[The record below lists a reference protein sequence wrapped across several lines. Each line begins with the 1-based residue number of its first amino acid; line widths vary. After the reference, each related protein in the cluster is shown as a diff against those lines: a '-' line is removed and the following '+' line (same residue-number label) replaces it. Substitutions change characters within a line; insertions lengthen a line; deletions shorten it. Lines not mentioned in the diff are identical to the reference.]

1 MRILE
6 ELVNHCAYGN
16 CSETCTGTEQSRK
29 TQASMHKTLALSPCA
44 RIQSRQ
50 GHVTVVGR
58 LSVTIPNTH
67 SKMSISG
74 DVTEKGK
81 SKDFVTQE
89 GHTERIP

>member
-1 MRILE
+1 
-6 ELVNHCAYGN
+6 
-16 CSETCTGTEQSRK
+16 
-29 TQASMHKTLALSPCA
+29 MHKVMALLPCA

-50 GHVTVVGR
+50 GHVTAVGK

-89 GHTERIP
+89 GHRERTP